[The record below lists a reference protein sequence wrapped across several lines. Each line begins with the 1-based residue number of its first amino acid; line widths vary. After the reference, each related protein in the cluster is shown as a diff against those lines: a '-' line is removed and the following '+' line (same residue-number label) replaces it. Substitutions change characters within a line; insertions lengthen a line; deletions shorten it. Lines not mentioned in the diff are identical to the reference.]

1 MGVEGALTVSADG
14 LDVGRQG
21 ERNRGH
27 YGLSGASGYHSL
39 GREEGVAECI
49 SGHIRVG
56 GTVGAVWSGLVWWF
70 SSVKAIR
77 TARGAGYHQ
86 HLLSLGTA
94 NWGGCRQGLVGFS
107 VTPGESV
114 VQPYWGATLLVP
126 SFRRGGSRGPGG
138 RQDLQTSGRTRMRTW
153 ASWLWLLALPMTQA
167 AFIVRKSAQRNI
179 PHPPPPTLSPPVG
192 KAQMFQPS
200 SAQEC
205 PGERWGGGAFG
216 LR

>member
-1 MGVEGALTVSADG
+1 MEGALTVSADG

-39 GREEGVAECI
+39 DREEGVAECI

-56 GTVGAVWSGLVWWF
+56 GTVGAIWSGLVWWF

-94 NWGGCRQGLVGFS
+94 NWGWVQTGAGWFFCNPWGVCCAAILGGHSSSPLISQRGKPRPRGETGF
-107 VTPGESV
+107 
-114 VQPYWGATLLVP
+114 A
-126 SFRRGGSRGPGG
+126 
-138 RQDLQTSGRTRMRTW
+138 
-153 ASWLWLLALPMTQA
+153 
-167 AFIVRKSAQRNI
+167 N
-179 PHPPPPTLSPPVG
+179 
-192 KAQMFQPS
+192 
-200 SAQEC
+200 
-205 PGERWGGGAFG
+205 
-216 LR
+216 